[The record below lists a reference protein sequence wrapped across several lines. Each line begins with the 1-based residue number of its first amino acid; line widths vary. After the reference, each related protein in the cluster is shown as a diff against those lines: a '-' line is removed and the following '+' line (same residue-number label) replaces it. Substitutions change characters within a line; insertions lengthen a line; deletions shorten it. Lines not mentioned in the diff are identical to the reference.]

1 MATYKKRGSL
11 KSKVVVENDLSNSKT
26 AEVFQNLDLGASK
39 AENFVAKYQNGIL
52 IFLATVTISVLA
64 YLGYRTYVFNPLKI
78 EASSEISQAQYY
90 FNIALDEKDSDSLF
104 KLALNGGNGK
114 YGFLDIIENYP
125 GTPASELAK
134 YSAGISF
141 IRLKQF
147 NEGISL
153 LKEFESDDKILTSL
167 AAGVI
172 GDSYLELNE
181 LDNSLKFY
189 EKAISINQN
198 SFTTPKLLFKAATLA
213 SHMKK
218 NQIAEKYYKEISN
231 SYPDFEQIN
240 FVKAEIGRLENLR

>member
-11 KSKVVVENDLSNSKT
+11 KSKVVVEKDISNSKT

-39 AENFVAKYQNGIL
+39 VENFVAKYQNIIL
-52 IFLATVTISVLA
+52 ILLGTVAISVLG
-64 YLGYRTYVFNPLKI
+64 YLGYRTYIFNPLKI

-90 FNIALDEKDSDSLF
+90 FNLALNEKESDSLF

-153 LKEFESDDKILTSL
+153 LKDFKSDDKILTSL

-181 LDNSLKFY
+181 LDNSLEFY
-189 EKAISINQN
+189 EKALSINQN
-198 SFTTPKLLFKAATLA
+198 SYTTPKFLFKAATLA
-213 SHMKK
+213 SYMKK
-218 NQIAEKYYKEISN
+218 NQIAEKY
-231 SYPDFEQIN
+231 
-240 FVKAEIGRLENLR
+240 

>member
-11 KSKVVVENDLSNSKT
+11 KSKVVVENENSNSKT

-39 AENFVAKYQNGIL
+39 AENFVAKYQNIIL
-52 IFLATVTISVLA
+52 ILLGTVTISVLA
-64 YLGYRTYVFNPLKI
+64 YLGYKTYVLNPLKL

-90 FNIALDEKDSDSLF
+90 FNLALNEKDSDSLF

-114 YGFLDIIENYP
+114 YGFLDIIENYS
-125 GTPASELAK
+125 GSPAAELAK

-153 LKEFESDDKILTSL
+153 LKDFKSDDKILTSL

-181 LDNSLKFY
+181 LDNSLKYY
-189 EKAISINQN
+189 EKALSINQN
-198 SFTTPKLLFKAATLA
+198 SFTTPNFLFKAATLA
-213 SHMKK
+213 SLMKK
-218 NQIAEKYYKEISN
+218 NTIAEKYYKEISN

>member
-11 KSKVVVENDLSNSKT
+11 KSKVVVENDVSNSKT

-39 AENFVAKYQNGIL
+39 AENFVAKYQNSIL
-52 IFLATVTISVLA
+52 ILLGLVTISVLA
-64 YLGYRTYVFNPLKI
+64 YLGYRTYVFNPLKT

-90 FNIALDEKDSDSLF
+90 FNLALNERDSDSLF

-114 YGFLDIIENYP
+114 YGFLDIIENYS
-125 GTPASELAK
+125 GSPASELAK

-147 NEGISL
+147 NEGIRL
-153 LKEFESDDKILTSL
+153 LKDFKSDDKILTSI

-181 LDNSLKFY
+181 LDNSLEFY
-189 EKAISINQN
+189 EKALSINQN
-198 SFTTPKLLFKAATLA
+198 SFTTPKFLFKAATLA
-213 SHMKK
+213 SYMKK
-218 NQIAEKYYKEISN
+218 NAIAEKYYKEISN
-231 SYPDFEQIN
+231 LYPDFEQIN
-240 FVKAEIGRLENLR
+240 FVEAEIGRLENLR

>member
-11 KSKVVVENDLSNSKT
+11 KSKVVVENDISNSKT

-39 AENFVAKYQNGIL
+39 AENFVAKYQNSIL
-52 IFLATVTISVLA
+52 ILLGTVTIFVLV
-64 YLGYRTYVFNPLKI
+64 YLGYKTYVFNPLKI

-90 FNIALDEKDSDSLF
+90 FNLALNEKDSDSLF

-125 GTPASELAK
+125 GSPASELAK
-134 YSAGISF
+134 YSAGISL

-153 LKEFESDDKILTSL
+153 LKDFKSDDKILTSL

-181 LDNSLKFY
+181 LDDSLKFY
-189 EKAISINQN
+189 EKALSINQN
-198 SFTTPKLLFKAATLA
+198 SFTTPKFLFKAATLA
-213 SHMKK
+213 SFMKK
-218 NQIAEKYYKEISN
+218 NKIAEKYYKEISN
-231 SYPDFEQIN
+231 LYPDFELIN
-240 FVKAEIGRLENLR
+240 FVKAEIGRLENLK